1 MNTTTIADARL
12 GVGTG
17 DVTQLRVVR
26 SEWVKLRSLR
36 STGWTLGSAVLLLVG
51 LGIPLCL
58 QASHHWSPAEVQSRD
73 QDPVFQSLGGLLL
86 AQIPIGVLGVL
97 TVTGEYATGMIRAT
111 LGLVPK
117 RLPVLWAKVAVFG
130 LASFTL
136 MLVAALVSFL
146 AGQVPLSNHGVGAT
160 LSSPG
165 AARAVLGAAGY
176 LALVGL
182 LGLALGALLR
192 HTAGA
197 VSALLGVLLGLPILF
212 GLLPESWQSA
222 ARFLPTLLGE
232 GMASTSPPSVTHQ
245 LSPGLCFVVMSVY
258 SIVGLVAAAFVLAR
272 RDV

>member
-1 MNTTTIADARL
+1 MNGTTIADARL

-26 SEWVKLRSLR
+26 SEWIKLRSLR

-58 QASHHWSPAEVQSRD
+58 QASHHWTPADVRGGQE
-73 QDPVFQSLGGLLL
+73 DPVFQSLGGMLL

-97 TVTGEYATGMIRAT
+97 TMTGEYATGMIRAT
-111 LGLVPK
+111 LGLVPR
-117 RLPVLWAKVAVFG
+117 RLPVLWAKVAVFAA
-130 LASFTL
+130 ASFAL
-136 MLVAALVSFL
+136 MLVAALVTFL
-146 AGQVPLSNHGVGAT
+146 VGQIPLSSHGVGAT
-160 LSSPG
+160 LGSHG
-165 AARAVLGAAGY
+165 AAGAVLGVAVY
-176 LALVGL
+176 LTLVGL
-182 LGLALGALLR
+182 LGIALGGLLR

-212 GLLPESWQSA
+212 GLLPESWQSG

-232 GMASTSPPSVTHQ
+232 GMGSTIPTSVTHQ
-245 LSPGLCFVVMSVY
+245 LAPGAAAAVMCLYTV
-258 SIVGLVAAAFVLAR
+258 VGLVGAAVVLAK